1 MQQDEEAAARVRK
14 EWDELLQKDVE
25 AAERAVDLLAELE
38 MERDLKLEAEE
49 RSVALQQKANLDA
62 EVIAWLCKE
71 RDELRQATERLHL
84 ERGAAHGECDQAIQ
98 ERNEAW

>member
-1 MQQDEEAAARVRK
+1 MFQDLSARVQQDEEAAARVRK

-62 EVIAWLCKE
+62 EVIA
-71 RDELRQATERLHL
+71 RLRRE
-84 ERGAAHGECDQAIQ
+84 
-98 ERNEAW
+98 